1 MWVTLYLY
9 FIILGCGCLPV
20 ITLFYQ
26 INYEKKKPH
35 RSGAFELGLVEC
47 SEFELSWILFPDEVD
62 VATSG
67 RKLEELLEP
76 LLLVIGDNVVIEEED
91 LQFFFREVVEV
102 DFLVGEISESV
113 AIAETAPETYHLVV
127 SLFFR
132 SECACT
138 ERQRDGDD
146 SKNTSE
152 DCIHRE
158 TSKVVRM
165 SRNRAIQAYFNYIT

>member
-1 MWVTLYLY
+1 MGLSV
-9 FIILGCGCLPV
+9 
-20 ITLFYQ
+20 
-26 INYEKKKPH
+26 
-35 RSGAFELGLVEC
+35 GLVEC

-76 LLLVIGDNVVIEEED
+76 LLLVIGDNVVTEDED
-91 LQFFFREVVEV
+91 LQLFFREVVEV

-113 AIAETAPETYHLVV
+113 AITETTPETYHFPV

-132 SECACT
+132 NGCGCGCACT

-146 SKNTSE
+146 NKNTSE
-152 DCIHRE
+152 DCIH
-158 TSKVVRM
+158 
-165 SRNRAIQAYFNYIT
+165 